1 MFLFLQDFYYLIST
15 HIGIKKHGIIWEKKV
30 LKLQERRQLIIKLR
44 ITGDVFVYTRFI
56 TNDA

>member
-15 HIGIKKHGIIWEKKV
+15 HIGIKKHGIIWGKKV